1 MSISKRSSKAIG
13 DSILNGRYKIRKVL
27 HTGGMSSVYE
37 VTDSQLGTIWCLKEI
52 DKSNAGRNKI
62 EYRSLLK
69 EARIMR
75 GLNHPSIPRIVTIE
89 EEDNYIFIVMD
100 YVQGKSIKDILD
112 SKKVLSQSQ
121 AVSIMSQVAKVL
133 MYLHSLSNP
142 ILYRDMKPSNIML
155 LKDGTIRLID
165 FGISEE
171 ITEDNKVIKEAL
183 GTWGFA
189 APEQVKKGAEYDLR
203 SDIFSFGRTF
213 YTMITGVAPPRDL
226 KQSLKPIRSINST
239 ISVGLESFIN
249 KCMALN
255 PDERYQDFST
265 ILVDLPNV
273 DKHDGGY
280 RVKQYLKL
288 IISSSLLITALTF
301 GSLGVIGKRNEVKN
315 LQNKYLN
322 ALELARS
329 SNNINDW
336 VTAIEKSPL
345 KIEPYFEML
354 EQVKQDGVFS
364 DDEEKAVLG
373 VITPNSKQLSSS
385 PKYKDL
391 TLELGKIYYFYRNG
405 DVKAGKWLYDSKD
418 TNELANILFN
428 LTEFNKNLKS
438 AVLESSDSGLYEEYF
453 KNLVRAMETDGGE
466 LLKLA
471 SESAFVDCVSF
482 YSSKL
487 KRDGVSKDKIL
498 VQLDKVKEDIKGI
511 NPETSSAKGYLEN
524 IKNKLESAYRAVEVS
539 YDR

>member
-13 DSILNGRYKIRKVL
+13 DSILNGRYKIRKIL

-226 KQSLKPIRSINST
+226 KQPLKPIRSINST
-239 ISVGLESFIN
+239 ISVGLEKFIN

-255 PDERYQDFST
+255 PNERYQDFST

-273 DKHDGGY
+273 DKRDGGY
-280 RVKQYLKL
+280 RAKQYLKL

-301 GSLGVIGKRNEVKN
+301 GTLGIVGKRNEVKN

-354 EQVKQDGVFS
+354 EQVKQDGVLS
-364 DDEEKAVLG
+364 DEEEKAILG

-391 TLELGKIYYFYRNG
+391 TLELGKI
-405 DVKAGKWLYDSKD
+405 
-418 TNELANILFN
+418 
-428 LTEFNKNLKS
+428 
-438 AVLESSDSGLYEEYF
+438 
-453 KNLVRAMETDGGE
+453 
-466 LLKLA
+466 
-471 SESAFVDCVSF
+471 
-482 YSSKL
+482 
-487 KRDGVSKDKIL
+487 
-498 VQLDKVKEDIKGI
+498 
-511 NPETSSAKGYLEN
+511 
-524 IKNKLESAYRAVEVS
+524 
-539 YDR
+539 